1 VITGQAYVYKKALSI
16 DDALDAL
23 DKYGSDAVLFAGGT
37 DLLIQMRQNTIAPIC
52 LIDVKGIPHFSDL
65 TEEND
70 FLEIG
75 AAVTLKDVET
85 FCTVHSFFPALAESA
100 RQVGAVQLRNRAT
113 LGGNLCQSMR
123 CLYYNQ
129 SHINLFMRK
138 ALKSCFKRGG
148 KSCYAVK
155 WGREV
160 SHAILI
166 NSNYCRASF
175 GSNIAIALGA
185 LGGVVVLVKKN
196 RSREVTIEDFY
207 EKNGEPKI
215 AANEII
221 THIKI
226 PLRHQ
231 KRSTFLQ
238 YKANPASYTLL
249 NIAVLLDLEDDGDTC
264 KSIRT
269 WLGGVAA
276 QPYRAKNVE
285 EYLNER
291 RLSKEIIQKAS
302 QLLFQGIDV
311 SEATMR
317 FKVAKARVLCRE
329 ALMKA
334 SGQE

>member
-1 VITGQAYVYKKALSI
+1 
-16 DDALDAL
+16 
-23 DKYGSDAVLFAGGT
+23 
-37 DLLIQMRQNTIAPIC
+37 
-52 LIDVKGIPHFSDL
+52 
-65 TEEND
+65 
-70 FLEIG
+70 
-75 AAVTLKDVET
+75 
-85 FCTVHSFFPALAESA
+85 
-100 RQVGAVQLRNRAT
+100 
-113 LGGNLCQSMR
+113 
-123 CLYYNQ
+123 
-129 SHINLFMRK
+129 MRK
-138 ALKSCFKRGG
+138 ALKPCFKRGG

-166 NSNYCRASF
+166 NSNYCKASF

-196 RSREVTIEDFY
+196 RSREVTIEDLY

-249 NIAVLLDLEDDGDTC
+249 NIAVLLDLEDDGETC